1 MADMKI
7 NYKKEL
13 ERCVELLGQM
23 MSQADEDTPYDCRTR
38 HFEDTLMDSHEYIT
52 HAKEILK

>member
-1 MADMKI
+1 MKKI

-13 ERCVELLGQM
+13 SKCVELLTEM
-23 MSQADEDTPYDCRTR
+23 MNQADEDTPHECRTR
-38 HFEDTLMDSHEYIT
+38 HFEQTMMHSHDYIT

>member
-1 MADMKI
+1 MKI